1 MTKWC
6 GWFKFPDNVP
16 LKAVSP
22 ACFLVSSSFLALPLL
37 LWNSWPFP
45 SISELSLS
53 WFPQVS
59 FLASWWVRVVQS
71 RWRVKKACPDVGSR
85 AGLSDIS
92 STWSGKDQRA
102 TESQRSEQCWLQ
114 KDGFQGASVLQWL
127 SPAPLTKEGG
137 GGGYDSSW
145 QSCVVIWGGGRI
157 VCAYVGPFFKQ
168 GEIG

>member
-1 MTKWC
+1 MWLIQIPRQC
-6 GWFKFPDNVP
+6 SPEGCEPCLFPGLFLFP
-16 LKAVSP
+16 GSSP
-22 ACFLVSSSFLALPLL
+22 STVELLTLSLNQWAQSFLVSPSLL
-37 LWNSWPFP
+37 LG
-45 SISELSLS
+45 LLMM
-53 WFPQVS
+53 
-59 FLASWWVRVVQS
+59 VRVVQS